1 MLITSNHLVPKGFAA
16 ITIGFIIFVRPEN
29 LNDLGLIE
37 HEKVHVK
44 QFKRNPLMP
53 LLYLVSCKYRLA
65 YEVEAYKVS
74 IKHGVPLHHCAESLL
89 KYRCGITFEQAQ
101 ELLLND

>member
-1 MLITSNHLVPKGFAA
+1 MVIKSNYLVPKGFAA

-37 HEKVHVK
+37 HEEVHVK

-65 YEVEAYKVS
+65 YEVEAYKES
-74 IKHGVPLHHCAESLL
+74 IRCGVPIEHCANALL
-89 KYRCGITFEQAQ
+89 LYKCGIDYTTAYH
-101 ELLLND
+101 LLQS